1 MKTTTAQS
9 PLISPKGR
17 GFFILLLLLLPFGKA
32 GMGFA
37 QTAPVDQDP
46 KAKAILDDLSK
57 TTKTYKTI
65 SAEFEQVV
73 LNKDKKQVDKQSD
86 KIQVK
91 GTMYKLE
98 IPGNTIVCDGKTV
111 WTHNK
116 DAQEVTIKNFEAN
129 NEEGLNPTNIF
140 TMYETGFKYKYD
152 KEEKIG
158 ANTYHVISLFPTI
171 KPEKKKY
178 HTIKLYIDKAKKQV
192 HEIKML
198 MKDGGTQTYEIKS
211 FTPNVAL
218 ADNVFVFDTKS
229 FKPDQIVDERD
240 GK

>member
-1 MKTTTAQS
+1 MMKKILSILTVCCTLFTA
-9 PLISPKGR
+9 KG
-17 GFFILLLLLLPFGKA
+17 I
-32 GMGFA
+32 A
-37 QTAPVDQDP
+37 QAPVAEQDP
-46 KAKAILDDLSK
+46 KAKAILYDLSK
-57 TTKTYKTI
+57 TTKSYKTI
-65 SAEFEQVV
+65 TAEYELVL
-73 LNKDKKQVDKQSD
+73 LNKEKKQTDKQSG

-91 GTMYKLE
+91 GNKFKLE

-116 DAQEVTIKNFEAN
+116 DAQEVTIKNFEPN
-129 NEEGLNPTNIF
+129 NEDGLNPTNIF
-140 TMYETGFKYKYD
+140 TMYETGYKYKYE

-158 ANTYHVISLFPTI
+158 ANTYHVINLYPTV
-171 KPEKKKY
+171 KPEKKKF
-178 HTIKLYIDKAKKQV
+178 HTIKLYVDKVKKQV

-211 FTPNVAL
+211 LTPNTPL

-229 FKPDQIVDERD
+229 FKADQIVDERD

>member
-1 MKTTTAQS
+1 MKKILSILTVCCSLLTATCV
-9 PLISPKGR
+9 
-17 GFFILLLLLLPFGKA
+17 
-32 GMGFA
+32 A
-37 QTAPVDQDP
+37 QQPTAAEQDP
-46 KAKAILDDLSK
+46 KAKTILDDLSK
-57 TTKTYKTI
+57 TTKSYKTI
-65 SAEFEQVV
+65 SAEYELVL
-73 LNKDKKQVDKQSD
+73 LNKDKKQTDKQTG

-91 GTMYKLE
+91 GNKFKLE

-116 DAQEVTIKNFEAN
+116 DAQEVTIKTFEPN
-129 NEEGLNPTNIF
+129 NEDGLNPTNIF
-140 TMYETGFKYKYD
+140 TMYETGYKYKYE

-158 ANTYHVISLFPTI
+158 TATYHVINLYPTV
-171 KPEKKKY
+171 KPEKKKF
-178 HTIKLYIDKAKKQV
+178 HTIKLYVDKVKKQV

-211 FTPNVAL
+211 LTPNAPL
-218 ADNVFVFDTKS
+218 TDNVFVFDTKT

>member
-1 MKTTTAQS
+1 MKNNNKKVTAFLSNNILKLTT
-9 PLISPKGR
+9 
-17 GFFILLLLLLPFGKA
+17 LLLCYFATTLHS
-32 GMGFA
+32 FA
-37 QTAPVDQDP
+37 QAPAGEQDP
-46 KAKAILDDLSK
+46 KAKAILDELSK
-57 TTKTYKTI
+57 TTKSYKTI
-65 SAEFEQVV
+65 TAEYELIL
-73 LNKDKKQVDKQSD
+73 LNKDKKQTDKQSG

-91 GTMYKLE
+91 GNKFKLE

-116 DAQEVTIKNFEAN
+116 DAQEVTIKNFEPN

-140 TMYETGFKYKYD
+140 TMYETGYKYKYE

-158 ANTYHVISLFPTI
+158 ANTYHVINLYPTV
-171 KPEKKKY
+171 KPEKKKF
-178 HTIKLYIDKAKKQV
+178 HTIKLFVDKTKKQV

-211 FTPNVAL
+211 LTPNTPL

-229 FKPDQIVDERD
+229 FKADQIVDERD

>member
-1 MKTTTAQS
+1 MKNNNKIVTAFLS
-9 PLISPKGR
+9 SSVFKLTA
-17 GFFILLLLLLPFGKA
+17 LLLCYFATSLHS
-32 GMGFA
+32 FA
-37 QTAPVDQDP
+37 QGPAAEQDP

-57 TTKTYKTI
+57 TTKSYKTI
-65 SAEFEQVV
+65 SAEYELVL
-73 LNKDKKQVDKQSD
+73 LNKEKKQTDKQTG

-91 GTMYKLE
+91 GNKFKLE

-116 DAQEVTIKNFEAN
+116 DAQEVTIKNFEPN

-140 TMYETGFKYKYD
+140 TLYETGYKYKYE

-158 ANTYHVISLFPTI
+158 ANTYHVINLYPTI
-171 KPEKKKY
+171 KPEKKKF
-178 HTIKLYIDKAKKQV
+178 HTIKLFVDKTKKQV

-211 FTPNVAL
+211 LTPNTVL

-229 FKPDQIVDERD
+229 FKADQIVDERD

>member
-1 MKTTTAQS
+1 MKKIL
-9 PLISPKGR
+9 PLLSVCFLLLSVR
-17 GFFILLLLLLPFGKA
+17 GFSQA
-32 GMGFA
+32 
-37 QTAPVDQDP
+37 APAEQDP

-57 TTKTYKTI
+57 TTKSYKTI
-65 SAEFEQVV
+65 TAEYELVL
-73 LNKDKKQVDKQSD
+73 LNKDKKQTDKQSG

-91 GTMYKLE
+91 GNKFKLE

-116 DAQEVTIKNFEAN
+116 DAQEVTIKSFEPN
-129 NEEGLNPTNIF
+129 NEDGLNPTNIF
-140 TMYETGFKYKYD
+140 TMYETGYKYKYE

-158 ANTYHVISLFPTI
+158 MNTYHIINLYPTI
-171 KPEKKKY
+171 KPEKKKF
-178 HTIKLYIDKAKKQV
+178 HTIKLFVDKAKKQV

-211 FTPNVAL
+211 LVPNTPL

-229 FKPDQIVDERD
+229 FKADQIVDERD